1 MVTTEYLRDHP
12 TEDPPEAALL
22 ILISIGTT
30 REGKTIDSLDISR
43 VSPTWASVTTHKAYR
58 WAQDHGLAVEKLESH
73 QNAYE
78 PRTASLENLS
88 GIGIPDVVKMAGR
101 AKPVARAGQ

>member
-1 MVTTEYLRDHP
+1 MRAVITASTTAVASCFQNICGEP
-12 TEDPPEAALL
+12 SALWNVKR
-22 ILISIGTT
+22 I
-30 REGKTIDSLDISR
+30 SLDISR
-43 VSPTWASVTTHKAYR
+43 VSPTWASVTAHKAYR
-58 WAQDHGLAVEKLESH
+58 WAQDHGLEVEKPESH